1 MRRINIHVA
10 LPERVVLARRVPVHL
25 VALAHQ
31 QVVNHAS
38 GGRRRD
44 VPLDELGDNETRP
57 MLRRP
62 GVWSDA
68 VKNKAVHIAEQQALS
83 KTIL

>member
-1 MRRINIHVA
+1 MHGINIHVA

-38 GGRRRD
+38 GGGRRD
-44 VPLDELGDNETRP
+44 VPLDELGDDKARP
-57 MLRRP
+57 MLMEQHP
-62 GVWSDA
+62 AVWLDVA
-68 VKNKAVHIAEQQALS
+68 KNKAVHITEQ
-83 KTIL
+83 